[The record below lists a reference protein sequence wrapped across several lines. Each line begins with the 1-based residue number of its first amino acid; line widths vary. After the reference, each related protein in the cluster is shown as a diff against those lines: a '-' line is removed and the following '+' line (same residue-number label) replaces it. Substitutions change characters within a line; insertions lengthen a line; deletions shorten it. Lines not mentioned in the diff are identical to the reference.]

1 VRRPPGGA
9 PHLAAEKVLAAHLAA
24 ERVAR
29 RGAAAAPVAPALPQP
44 ASQQLSEKSLNAAT
58 IRLLK
63 KYSTW
68 NLKILI
74 QFCFF

>member
-29 RGAAAAPVAPALPQP
+29 RGAAAVPVDPALPQP
-44 ASQQLSEKSLNAAT
+44 TPQQLSEKSLN
-58 IRLLK
+58 LSLK
-63 KYSTW
+63 LENW
-68 NLKILI
+68 NSIVL
-74 QFCFF
+74 FFNSRETFFL